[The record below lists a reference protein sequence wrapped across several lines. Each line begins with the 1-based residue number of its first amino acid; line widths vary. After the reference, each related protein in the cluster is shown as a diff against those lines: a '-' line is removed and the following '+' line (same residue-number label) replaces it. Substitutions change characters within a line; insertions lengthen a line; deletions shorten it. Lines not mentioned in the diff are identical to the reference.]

1 MPCVTNE
8 QNFLSPKKPKLQTAA
23 DNELIGCCW
32 YLKRSKR
39 INYKV
44 LSETGEKEKKVDG
57 EPGEVENVEV
67 GEISNLLRSLSIA
80 GNISEGLY

>member
-1 MPCVTNE
+1 M
-8 QNFLSPKKPKLQTAA
+8 
-23 DNELIGCCW
+23 
-32 YLKRSKR
+32 
-39 INYKV
+39 